1 MGKVIEI
8 CPVREQQ
15 KEGDSYPAGQWIIFV
30 SRNVKKEGVEHSGDG
45 ELMIY
50 ARSIERAAAFIE
62 QGKKIIA
69 RENAVQASAER
80 RWNHGQSN

>member
-15 KEGDSYPAGQWIIFV
+15 KLGDSHPAEQWIIFV
-30 SRNVKKEGVEHSGDG
+30 SRKVEKEGVEHCVDGD
-45 ELMIY
+45 LMIY
-50 ARSIERAAAFIE
+50 AKSIERAAAFIE

-69 RENAVQASAER
+69 RENAVQASAGR
-80 RWNHGQSN
+80 RRI

>member
-8 CPVREQQ
+8 CQPRGLR
-15 KEGDSYPAGQWIIFV
+15 KLDDSNSAGKWIIFV
-30 SRNVKKEGVEHSGDG
+30 SQNVEGEGVEHRGDG
-45 ELMIY
+45 VLVIY

-69 RENAVQASAER
+69 RENAVRASAGR
-80 RWNHGQSN
+80 RKS